1 MITTARE
8 WLLTAFPGNLESANS
23 ISSEKARI
31 PAWTDR
37 ILRKGAFLR
46 QIAYDSAPLR
56 FSDHRPVY
64 AAFECRVNIVDEA
77 KRDAISRQL
86 YNSRKAEVGESG
98 THVADLDDSD
108 EEDLIGYDAIEPG
121 LPPASSDRQKWW
133 LDNKQP
139 ARARA
144 AAPLEREGH
153 VMTLN
158 PNRPSNPFGQ
168 AEDQDWI
175 SIPRTSSKTSLSSIS
190 SSPYEKI
197 SLPSRMQSSAST
209 RKLPPVYDGGSLP
222 QRMGQ
227 MQVSGGDFQ
236 APRSQGGTTTTLPP
250 PPPPRRQTGPM
261 AAKASPSPTT
271 SGIRSQQP
279 RPTSAASTAS
289 SQQRAK
295 AAPPVAKKPAH
306 LTDTSPMIGPIAM
319 VSRDDSG
326 SKPPLPKRTLTG
338 SANGTQPSGAI
349 RMPGM
354 TSREMAAPLPR
365 RPVGAQSNSN
375 QQPPGD
381 LLDDDGPGIG
391 GWETLQPARR

>member
-1 MITTARE
+1 MSTTARKSS
-8 WLLTAFPGNLESANS
+8 LMTLPPILESANS
-23 ISSEKARI
+23 TSSEKARI

-46 QIAYDSAPLR
+46 QIAYDSAPLK

-64 AAFECRVNIVDEA
+64 AAFECRVNIVDELR
-77 KRDAISRQL
+77 RDAISRQL

-144 AAPLEREGH
+144 AAPPEREGH

-168 AEDQDWI
+168 AEDHDWI
-175 SIPRTSSKTSLSSIS
+175 SIPRSSSKTSLSSIS
-190 SSPYEKI
+190 SSPYEKV

-209 RKLPPVYDGGSLP
+209 RKLPPVYDGGSVS

-227 MQVSGGDFQ
+227 MQLTGGDH
-236 APRSQGGTTTTLPP
+236 PPSRSQGGTTAALPP

-261 AAKASPSPTT
+261 GTTASPSSAP
-271 SGIRSQQP
+271 GGMKSQQP
-279 RPTSAASTAS
+279 RPPSAASTTS

-306 LTDTSPMIGPIAM
+306 LSDTSPMMSPITM

-326 SKPPLPKRTLTG
+326 SKPPLPRRTPTG
-338 SANGTQPSGAI
+338 TANGTQPPGAI

-354 TSREMAAPLPR
+354 IGREMQTPLPR
-365 RPVGAQSNSN
+365 RPVGAPTG

-391 GWETLQPARR
+391 GWETLQPVRR